1 MQLVPYYYVDNFRYP
16 AIFVKD
22 TIYIIYK
29 HRFQKLVSIQVVF
42 LHKAS
47 VDEDYSGAGVN

>member
-1 MQLVPYYYVDNFRYP
+1 MQLVPYYYVDNFRYS